1 MHSVM
6 VKRLQYLHIMQVNKH
21 INSILVLKKAHLYYK
36 VTAQSTV
43 KVEIEFKKVL
53 EPIVDGLHKTHVRLD
68 TIQLKHTSVSSIN
81 SLYDYHLLTIR
92 LYLVVTIYIYI
103 SEQKKNV

>member
-43 KVEIEFKKVL
+43 KVEIEFNKIL
-53 EPIVDGLHKTHVRLD
+53 EPIVIGLHKTHVRLD
-68 TIQLKHTSVSSIN
+68 TIQLKHTSVSSIY
-81 SLYDYHLLTIR
+81 SSYDHHLLTIF
-92 LYLVVTIYIYI
+92 LYLVLTNIHLY
-103 SEQKKNV
+103 